1 MRIELPDMAAQ
12 QEMVFQSGTRAGID
26 QLYANLEAPRL
37 PPQSEIDE
45 DSYSRKHLLRD
56 SEGWEAPHPDIVGAY
71 FRHFQSHFVDYNTD
85 KKLAALLGLRGTSID
100 RRIRSFKDGGTP
112 VPYGIWRHFLVLTG
126 RVPQDVIPV
135 LAFMG

>member
-26 QLYANLEAPRL
+26 QLYANLQAPRL
-37 PPQSEIDE
+37 PPQNEIDE
-45 DSYSRKHLLRD
+45 GSYSRKHLLRD

-71 FRHFQSHFVDYNTD
+71 FRHFQSHFADYNTD
-85 KKLAALLGLRGTSID
+85 KKLASLLGLRGTSTD